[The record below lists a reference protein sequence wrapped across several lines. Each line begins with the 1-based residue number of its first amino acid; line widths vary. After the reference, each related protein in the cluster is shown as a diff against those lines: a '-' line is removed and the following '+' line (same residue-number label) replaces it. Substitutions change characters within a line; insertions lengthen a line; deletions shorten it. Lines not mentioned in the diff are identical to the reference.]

1 MKKQLNFILLC
12 LCFALT
18 SHAQQQFSIPNAD
31 AIGFSRDRYEVMVYT
46 KIGEQRYIQKRLNLD
61 IKKTKDNDYP
71 KKLLVNWKL
80 FSDEDTLTLNNIEAQ
95 NEVFYEVND
104 LQSTPLNTFMGKSFV
119 VHDNKK
125 WRRDAEDYQAVYEAL
140 CKVATDD
147 SILILEGINDNKDT
161 KAFWKRVQE
170 SQKATRTYD
179 LFLCGIIVFDT
190 SKHKHHYIVNF

>member
-1 MKKQLNFILLC
+1 MFVKALKYRVKWIWNWIHRMGYSRGFGVQSPSAYSFIRYVLTEHYPYYAYDELKMRFKSFDHATKKKGRLYFRLANYAQ
-12 LCFALT
+12 A
-18 SHAQQQFSIPNAD
+18 SHWFDYHSAEQPYAAYVHEGCRKTVFQAIDGKTIPNAFRI
-31 AIGFSRDRYEVMVYT
+31 A
-46 KIGEQRYIQKRLNLD
+46 RL
-61 IKKTKDNDYP
+61 
-71 KKLLVNWKL
+71 
-80 FSDEDTLTLNNIEAQ
+80 SM
-95 NEVFYEVND
+95 
-104 LQSTPLNTFMGKSFV
+104 S
-119 VHDNKK
+119 
-125 WRRDAEDYQAVYEAL
+125 EDYQAVYEAL

>member
-1 MKKQLNFILLC
+1 MFVKALKYRVKWIWNWIHRMGYSRGFGVQSPSAYSFIRYVLTEHYPYYAYDELKMRFKSFDHATKKKGRLYFRLANYAQ
-12 LCFALT
+12 A
-18 SHAQQQFSIPNAD
+18 SHWFDYHSAEQPYAAYVHEGCRKTIFQAIDGKTIPNAFRI
-31 AIGFSRDRYEVMVYT
+31 A
-46 KIGEQRYIQKRLNLD
+46 RLSM
-61 IKKTKDNDYP
+61 T
-71 KKLLVNWKL
+71 
-80 FSDEDTLTLNNIEAQ
+80 
-95 NEVFYEVND
+95 
-104 LQSTPLNTFMGKSFV
+104 
-119 VHDNKK
+119 
-125 WRRDAEDYQAVYEAL
+125 EDYQAVYEAL

>member
-1 MKKQLNFILLC
+1 MFVKALKYRVKWIWNWIHRMGYSRGFGVQSPSAYSFIRYVLTEHYPYYAYDELKMRFKSFDHATKKKGRLYCRLANYSQASPWFDYYSAEQPYAAYVHEGCRKTVFQAIDGK
-12 LCFALT
+12 T
-18 SHAQQQFSIPNAD
+18 IPNAFRI
-31 AIGFSRDRYEVMVYT
+31 A
-46 KIGEQRYIQKRLNLD
+46 RLSM
-61 IKKTKDNDYP
+61 T
-71 KKLLVNWKL
+71 
-80 FSDEDTLTLNNIEAQ
+80 
-95 NEVFYEVND
+95 
-104 LQSTPLNTFMGKSFV
+104 
-119 VHDNKK
+119 
-125 WRRDAEDYQAVYEAL
+125 EDYQAVYEVL

>member
-1 MKKQLNFILLC
+1 MFVKALKYRVKWIWNWIHRMGYSRGFGVQSPSAYSFIRYVLTEHYPYYAYDELKMRFRSFDHATKKKGRLYFRLANYAQ
-12 LCFALT
+12 A
-18 SHAQQQFSIPNAD
+18 SHWFDYHLAEQPYAVYVHEGCRKTVFQVIDGKTIPNAFRI
-31 AIGFSRDRYEVMVYT
+31 A
-46 KIGEQRYIQKRLNLD
+46 RLSM
-61 IKKTKDNDYP
+61 T
-71 KKLLVNWKL
+71 
-80 FSDEDTLTLNNIEAQ
+80 
-95 NEVFYEVND
+95 
-104 LQSTPLNTFMGKSFV
+104 
-119 VHDNKK
+119 
-125 WRRDAEDYQAVYEAL
+125 EDYQAVYEAL

>member
-1 MKKQLNFILLC
+1 MFVKALKYRVKWIWNWIHRMGYSRGFGVQSPSAYSFIRYVLTEHYPYYAYDELKMRFKSSDHATKKKGRLYFRLANYAQ
-12 LCFALT
+12 A
-18 SHAQQQFSIPNAD
+18 SHWFDYHSAEQPYAAYVHEGCRKTVFQAIDGKTIPHAFRI
-31 AIGFSRDRYEVMVYT
+31 A
-46 KIGEQRYIQKRLNLD
+46 RLSM
-61 IKKTKDNDYP
+61 T
-71 KKLLVNWKL
+71 
-80 FSDEDTLTLNNIEAQ
+80 
-95 NEVFYEVND
+95 
-104 LQSTPLNTFMGKSFV
+104 
-119 VHDNKK
+119 
-125 WRRDAEDYQAVYEAL
+125 EDYQAVYEAL

>member
-1 MKKQLNFILLC
+1 MFVRALKYRVKWIWNWIHRMGYSRGFGVQSPSAYSFIRYVLTEHYPYYAYDELKMRFKSFDHATKKKGRLYFRLANYAQ
-12 LCFALT
+12 A
-18 SHAQQQFSIPNAD
+18 SHWFDYHSAEQPYAVYVHGGCRKTVFQAIDGKTIPNAFRI
-31 AIGFSRDRYEVMVYT
+31 A
-46 KIGEQRYIQKRLNLD
+46 RLSV
-61 IKKTKDNDYP
+61 T
-71 KKLLVNWKL
+71 
-80 FSDEDTLTLNNIEAQ
+80 
-95 NEVFYEVND
+95 
-104 LQSTPLNTFMGKSFV
+104 
-119 VHDNKK
+119 
-125 WRRDAEDYQAVYEAL
+125 EDYQAVYEAL

>member
-1 MKKQLNFILLC
+1 MFVKALKYRVKWVCNWIHRMGYSRGFGVQSPSAYSFIRYV
-12 LCFALT
+12 LT
-18 SHAQQQFSIPNAD
+18 EH
-31 AIGFSRDRYEVMVYT
+31 
-46 KIGEQRYIQKRLNLD
+46 
-61 IKKTKDNDYP
+61 YP
-71 KKLLVNWKL
+71 YYAY
-80 FSDEDTLTLNNIEAQ
+80 DELKMR
-95 NEVFYEVND
+95 F
-104 LQSTPLNTFMGKSFV
+104 KSFDHATKKKGRLYFRLANYAQASHWFDYHSAEQPYATY
-119 VHDNKK
+119 VHEGCRKTVFQAIDGKTIPHAF
-125 WRRDAEDYQAVYEAL
+125 RIARLSMTEDYQAVYEAL

>member
-1 MKKQLNFILLC
+1 MFVKALKYRVKWIWNWIHRMGNSRGFGVQSPSAYSFIRYV
-12 LCFALT
+12 LT
-18 SHAQQQFSIPNAD
+18 EHYP
-31 AIGFSRDRYEVMVYT
+31 YYVY
-46 KIGEQRYIQKRLNLD
+46 
-61 IKKTKDNDYP
+61 
-71 KKLLVNWKL
+71 
-80 FSDEDTLTLNNIEAQ
+80 DELKMR
-95 NEVFYEVND
+95 F
-104 LQSTPLNTFMGKSFV
+104 KSFDHATKKKGRLYFRLANYAQASHWFDYHSAEQPYAAY
-119 VHDNKK
+119 VHEGCRKTVFQAIDGKTIPHTF
-125 WRRDAEDYQAVYEAL
+125 RIARLSMTEDYQAVYEAL

>member
-1 MKKQLNFILLC
+1 MFVKALKYRVKWIWNWIHRMGYSRGFGVQSPSAYSFIRYVLTEHYPYYAYDELKMRFKSFDHATKKKGRLYFRLANYAQ
-12 LCFALT
+12 A
-18 SHAQQQFSIPNAD
+18 SHWFDYHLAEQPYAAYVHEGCRKTVFQAIDGKTIPNAFRI
-31 AIGFSRDRYEVMVYT
+31 A
-46 KIGEQRYIQKRLNLD
+46 RL
-61 IKKTKDNDYP
+61 
-71 KKLLVNWKL
+71 
-80 FSDEDTLTLNNIEAQ
+80 SM
-95 NEVFYEVND
+95 
-104 LQSTPLNTFMGKSFV
+104 S
-119 VHDNKK
+119 
-125 WRRDAEDYQAVYEAL
+125 EDYQAVYEAL

>member
-1 MKKQLNFILLC
+1 MFVKALKYRVKWIWNWIHRMGYSRGFGVQSPSAYSFIRYVLTEHYPYYAYDELKMRFKSFDHATKKKGRLYFRLANYAQ
-12 LCFALT
+12 A
-18 SHAQQQFSIPNAD
+18 SHWFDYHSAEQPYAAYVHEGCRKTVFQAIDGKTIPNAFRI
-31 AIGFSRDRYEVMVYT
+31 A
-46 KIGEQRYIQKRLNLD
+46 RL
-61 IKKTKDNDYP
+61 
-71 KKLLVNWKL
+71 
-80 FSDEDTLTLNNIEAQ
+80 SLT
-95 NEVFYEVND
+95 
-104 LQSTPLNTFMGKSFV
+104 
-119 VHDNKK
+119 
-125 WRRDAEDYQAVYEAL
+125 EDYQAVYEAL

>member
-1 MKKQLNFILLC
+1 MFVKALKYRVKWIWNWIHRMGYSRGFGVQSPSAYSFIRYVLTEHYPYYAYDELKMRFKSFDHATKKKGRLYFRLANYAQ
-12 LCFALT
+12 A
-18 SHAQQQFSIPNAD
+18 SHWFDYHSAEQPYAAYVHEGCRKTVFQTIDSKTIPNAFRI
-31 AIGFSRDRYEVMVYT
+31 A
-46 KIGEQRYIQKRLNLD
+46 RLSM
-61 IKKTKDNDYP
+61 T
-71 KKLLVNWKL
+71 
-80 FSDEDTLTLNNIEAQ
+80 
-95 NEVFYEVND
+95 
-104 LQSTPLNTFMGKSFV
+104 
-119 VHDNKK
+119 
-125 WRRDAEDYQAVYEAL
+125 EDYQAVYEAL

>member
-1 MKKQLNFILLC
+1 MFVKALKYRVKWVWNWIHRMGYSRGFGVQSPSAYSFIRYVLTEHYPYYAYDELKMRFKSSDHATKKKGRLYFRLANYAQ
-12 LCFALT
+12 A
-18 SHAQQQFSIPNAD
+18 SHWFDYHLAEQPYAAYVHEGCRKTVFQAIDGKTIPNAFRI
-31 AIGFSRDRYEVMVYT
+31 A
-46 KIGEQRYIQKRLNLD
+46 RLSM
-61 IKKTKDNDYP
+61 T
-71 KKLLVNWKL
+71 
-80 FSDEDTLTLNNIEAQ
+80 
-95 NEVFYEVND
+95 
-104 LQSTPLNTFMGKSFV
+104 
-119 VHDNKK
+119 
-125 WRRDAEDYQAVYEAL
+125 EDYQAVYEAL

>member
-1 MKKQLNFILLC
+1 MFVKALKYRVKWVCNWIHRMGYSRGFGVQSPSAYSFIRYV
-12 LCFALT
+12 LT
-18 SHAQQQFSIPNAD
+18 EH
-31 AIGFSRDRYEVMVYT
+31 
-46 KIGEQRYIQKRLNLD
+46 
-61 IKKTKDNDYP
+61 YP
-71 KKLLVNWKL
+71 YYAY
-80 FSDEDTLTLNNIEAQ
+80 DELKMR
-95 NEVFYEVND
+95 F
-104 LQSTPLNTFMGKSFV
+104 KSFDHATKKKGRLYFRLANYV
-119 VHDNKK
+119 QASHWFDYHSAGQPYAAYVHEGCRKTVFQAIDGKTIPHTF
-125 WRRDAEDYQAVYEAL
+125 RIARLSMTEDYQAVYEAL

>member
-1 MKKQLNFILLC
+1 MFVKALKYRVKWVWNWIHRMGYSRGFGVQSPSAYSFIRYV
-12 LCFALT
+12 LT
-18 SHAQQQFSIPNAD
+18 EH
-31 AIGFSRDRYEVMVYT
+31 
-46 KIGEQRYIQKRLNLD
+46 
-61 IKKTKDNDYP
+61 YP
-71 KKLLVNWKL
+71 YYAY
-80 FSDEDTLTLNNIEAQ
+80 DELKMR
-95 NEVFYEVND
+95 F
-104 LQSTPLNTFMGKSFV
+104 KSFDHATKKKGRLYFRLANYAQASHWFDYHSAEQPYAAY
-119 VHDNKK
+119 VHEGCRKTVFQAIDSKTIPHAF
-125 WRRDAEDYQAVYEAL
+125 RIARLSMTEDYQAVYEGL

>member
-1 MKKQLNFILLC
+1 MFVKALKYRVKWVCNWIHRMGYSRGFGVQSPSAYSFIRYV
-12 LCFALT
+12 LT
-18 SHAQQQFSIPNAD
+18 EH
-31 AIGFSRDRYEVMVYT
+31 
-46 KIGEQRYIQKRLNLD
+46 
-61 IKKTKDNDYP
+61 YP
-71 KKLLVNWKL
+71 YYAY
-80 FSDEDTLTLNNIEAQ
+80 DELKMR
-95 NEVFYEVND
+95 F
-104 LQSTPLNTFMGKSFV
+104 KSFDHATKKKGRLYFRLANYAQASHWFDYHSAEQPYAAY
-119 VHDNKK
+119 VHEGCRKTVFQAIDGKTIPHTF
-125 WRRDAEDYQAVYEAL
+125 RIARLSMSEDYQAVYEAL

>member
-1 MKKQLNFILLC
+1 MFVKALKYRVKWIWNWIRRMGYSRGFGVQSPSAYSFIRYVLTEHYPYYAYDELKMRFKSFDHATKKKGRLYFRLANYAQ
-12 LCFALT
+12 A
-18 SHAQQQFSIPNAD
+18 SHWFDYHSAEQPYAAYVHEGCRKTVFQAIDGKTIPNAFRI
-31 AIGFSRDRYEVMVYT
+31 A
-46 KIGEQRYIQKRLNLD
+46 RLSM
-61 IKKTKDNDYP
+61 T
-71 KKLLVNWKL
+71 
-80 FSDEDTLTLNNIEAQ
+80 
-95 NEVFYEVND
+95 
-104 LQSTPLNTFMGKSFV
+104 
-119 VHDNKK
+119 
-125 WRRDAEDYQAVYEAL
+125 EDYQAVYEAL

>member
-1 MKKQLNFILLC
+1 MFVKALKYRVKWIWNWIHRMGYSRGFGVQSPSAYSFIRYVLTEHYPYYAYDELKMRFKSSDHATKKKGRLYFRLANNAQ
-12 LCFALT
+12 A
-18 SHAQQQFSIPNAD
+18 SHWFDYHSAEQPYAAYVHEGCRKTVFQAIDGKTIPHTFRIA
-31 AIGFSRDRYEVMVYT
+31 
-46 KIGEQRYIQKRLNLD
+46 RLSM
-61 IKKTKDNDYP
+61 T
-71 KKLLVNWKL
+71 
-80 FSDEDTLTLNNIEAQ
+80 
-95 NEVFYEVND
+95 
-104 LQSTPLNTFMGKSFV
+104 
-119 VHDNKK
+119 
-125 WRRDAEDYQAVYEAL
+125 EDYQAVYEAL

>member
-1 MKKQLNFILLC
+1 MFVKALKYRVKWIWNWIHRMGYSRGFGVQSPSAYSFIRYV
-12 LCFALT
+12 LT
-18 SHAQQQFSIPNAD
+18 EH
-31 AIGFSRDRYEVMVYT
+31 
-46 KIGEQRYIQKRLNLD
+46 
-61 IKKTKDNDYP
+61 YP
-71 KKLLVNWKL
+71 YYAY
-80 FSDEDTLTLNNIEAQ
+80 DELKMR
-95 NEVFYEVND
+95 F
-104 LQSTPLNTFMGKSFV
+104 KSFDHATKKKGRLYFRLANYAQASHWFDYHSAEQPYAAY
-119 VHDNKK
+119 VHEGCRKTVFHAIDGKTIPHTF
-125 WRRDAEDYQAVYEAL
+125 RIARLSMTEDYQAVYEAL

>member
-1 MKKQLNFILLC
+1 MFVKALKYRVKWIWIWIYRMGYSRGFGVQSPSAYSFIRYV
-12 LCFALT
+12 LT
-18 SHAQQQFSIPNAD
+18 EH
-31 AIGFSRDRYEVMVYT
+31 
-46 KIGEQRYIQKRLNLD
+46 
-61 IKKTKDNDYP
+61 YP
-71 KKLLVNWKL
+71 YYAY
-80 FSDEDTLTLNNIEAQ
+80 DELKMR
-95 NEVFYEVND
+95 F
-104 LQSTPLNTFMGKSFV
+104 KSFDHATKKKGRLYFRLANYAQASHWFDYHSAEQPYAAY
-119 VHDNKK
+119 VHEGCRKTVFQAIDGKTIPHTF
-125 WRRDAEDYQAVYEAL
+125 RIARLSMTEDYQAVYEAL

>member
-1 MKKQLNFILLC
+1 MFVKALKYRVKWIWNWIHRMGYSRGFGVQSPSAYSFIRYVLTEHYPYYAYDELKMRFKSFDHATKKKGRLYFRLANYAQ
-12 LCFALT
+12 A
-18 SHAQQQFSIPNAD
+18 SHWFDYHSAEQPYAAYVHEGCRKTVFQAIDGKTIPNAFRI
-31 AIGFSRDRYEVMVYT
+31 A
-46 KIGEQRYIQKRLNLD
+46 RLS
-61 IKKTKDNDYP
+61 IT
-71 KKLLVNWKL
+71 
-80 FSDEDTLTLNNIEAQ
+80 
-95 NEVFYEVND
+95 
-104 LQSTPLNTFMGKSFV
+104 
-119 VHDNKK
+119 
-125 WRRDAEDYQAVYEAL
+125 EDYQAVYEAL